1 MGDEADDVIAPLED
15 EGEGGES
22 QGEDSVQRFIIASDS
37 CFMFSC
43 FMLLCCVS
51 VV

>member
-22 QGEDSVQRFIIASDS
+22 QGEDWSSLEVS
-37 CFMFSC
+37 C
-43 FMLLCCVS
+43 V
-51 VV
+51 